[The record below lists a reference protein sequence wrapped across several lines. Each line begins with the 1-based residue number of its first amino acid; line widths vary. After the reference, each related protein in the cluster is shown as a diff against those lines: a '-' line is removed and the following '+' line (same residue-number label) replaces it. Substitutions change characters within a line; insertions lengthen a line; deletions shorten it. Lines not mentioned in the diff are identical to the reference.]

1 MDIIDK
7 IVTIRK
13 QRGISQ
19 QKLSEMT
26 GILQP
31 VIARV
36 ESKKSS
42 PTIEFLSKVLT
53 ALDLELSLVDS
64 FESPRSI
71 KKIINGLPHK
81 RINTGTSGDKVF
93 VFGEKY
99 LLKISNNTK
108 QLRLEK
114 EKNEWV
120 SQYTNNLKT
129 IQYIEEDMCGYYLRE
144 YIRGH
149 TLIEEQ
155 YIKNPNRLINILKEV
170 VIELRKMDSFECP
183 FSSLDSIGN
192 DFVHGDLCL
201 PNILVDDNDHF
212 IGFIDLSACGKGD
225 KQYDYC
231 WLLWSFE
238 YNLKTKQYSD
248 LLLKNLNVEI
258 DAGDYLRYVVLK
270 MIDKSGNY

>member
-42 PTIEFLSKVLT
+42 PTIEFLSKVLS
-53 ALDLELSLVDS
+53 ALDLELSLVNS
-64 FESPRSI
+64 FESPKSI

-81 RINTGTSGDKVF
+81 RINTGRSGDKVF

-99 LLKISNNTK
+99 LLKISDDKK

-114 EKNEWV
+114 EKTEWV
-120 SQYTNNLKT
+120 SQYTNSSKT
-129 IQYIEEDMCGYYLRE
+129 IQYVEEGMCGYYLKE

-155 YIKNPNRLINILKEV
+155 YINNPKRLINVLKEV
-170 VIELRKMDSFECP
+170 VMELRKMDSFDCP
-183 FSSLDSIGN
+183 FNSPDSIGN

-212 IGFIDLSACGKGD
+212 IGFIDLSSCGKGD

-238 YNLKTKQYSD
+238 YNLKTKQYSE
-248 LLLKNLNVEI
+248 LLLKELSVEI
-258 DAGDYLRYVVLK
+258 NADDYLRYGALK
-270 MIDKSGNY
+270 MINESGNY

>member
-7 IVTIRK
+7 IVAIRK

-64 FESPRSI
+64 FESPKSI
-71 KKIINGLPHK
+71 KKAINGLSHR
-81 RINTGTSGDKVF
+81 RINTGRSGDKTF
-93 VFGEKY
+93 VFGDQFF
-99 LLKISNNTK
+99 LKISDNIK

-114 EKNEWV
+114 EKTEWV
-120 SQYTNNLKT
+120 GQYIRSPKT
-129 IQYIEEDMCGYYLRE
+129 FQYIEEDMRGYYLRE
-144 YIRGH
+144 YIKGH

-155 YIKNPNRLINILKEV
+155 YINDPKRLINILKEV
-170 VIELRKMDSFECP
+170 VKELRKMDSYDCP
-183 FSSLDSIGN
+183 FSSPDSIGN

-225 KQYDYC
+225 RQYDYC

-248 LLLKNLNVEI
+248 LLLKELNI
-258 DAGDYLRYVVLK
+258 DIDEGDYLRYITLN
-270 MIDKSGNY
+270 MINNAGDN

>member
-1 MDIIDK
+1 MDIVDK

-19 QKLSEMT
+19 QKLSEMA

-36 ESKKSS
+36 ESNKSS
-42 PTIEFLSKVLT
+42 PTIEFLSKVLS

-81 RINTGTSGDKVF
+81 RINIGRSGDKVF

-99 LLKISNNTK
+99 LLKISDDKK

-114 EKNEWV
+114 EKTEWV
-120 SQYTNNLKT
+120 SQYTNSSKT
-129 IQYIEEDMCGYYLRE
+129 IQYVEEGMCGYYLRE

-155 YIKNPNRLINILKEV
+155 YINNPKRLINVLKEV
-170 VIELRKMDSFECP
+170 VIELRKMDSFDCP
-183 FSSLDSIGN
+183 FHSPDSIGN

-212 IGFIDLSACGKGD
+212 IGFIDLSDCGKGD

-238 YNLKTKQYSD
+238 YNLKTKQHSE
-248 LLLKNLNVEI
+248 LLLKELGVEI
-258 DAGDYLRYVVLK
+258 NADDYLRYVVLK
-270 MIDKSGNY
+270 MINESGND

>member
-42 PTIEFLSKVLT
+42 PTIEFLSKVLS

-71 KKIINGLPHK
+71 KRIINGLPHK
-81 RINTGTSGDKVF
+81 RINTGRSGDKVF

-99 LLKISNNTK
+99 LLKISDNIK
-108 QLRLEK
+108 ELRLEK

-120 SQYTNNLKT
+120 GQYIKSAKT
-129 IQYIEEDMCGYYLRE
+129 IQYVEENMRGYYLRE
-144 YIRGH
+144 YIKGH

-155 YIKNPNRLINILKEV
+155 YINNPKRLINVLKEV
-170 VIELRKMDSFECP
+170 VMELRKMDSFDCP
-183 FSSLDSIGN
+183 FSSPDSVGN

-212 IGFIDLSACGKGD
+212 IGFIVLSSCGKGD

-248 LLLKNLNVEI
+248 LLLKELSIEI
-258 DAGDYLRYVVLK
+258 DEGDYLRYVVLK

>member
-42 PTIEFLSKVLT
+42 PTIEFLSKVLN

-64 FESPRSI
+64 FESPKSI

-81 RINTGTSGDKVF
+81 RINTGRSGDKVF

-99 LLKISNNTK
+99 LLKISDDKK

-114 EKNEWV
+114 EKTEWV
-120 SQYTNNLKT
+120 SQYTNSSKT
-129 IQYIEEDMCGYYLRE
+129 IQYVEEGMCGYYLRE

-149 TLIEEQ
+149 TLIEEK
-155 YIKNPNRLINILKEV
+155 YINNPKRLINVLKEV
-170 VIELRKMDSFECP
+170 VMELRKMDSFDCP
-183 FSSLDSIGN
+183 FYSPDSIGN

-212 IGFIDLSACGKGD
+212 IGFIDLSSCGKGD

-238 YNLKTKQYSD
+238 YNLKTKQYSE
-248 LLLKNLNVEI
+248 LLLKELRVEI
-258 DAGDYLRYVVLK
+258 NADDYLRYVTLK
-270 MIDKSGNY
+270 MINESGNY

>member
-1 MDIIDK
+1 MDIIGK
-7 IVTIRK
+7 IVAIRK

-26 GILQP
+26 GVLQP

-42 PTIEFLSKVLT
+42 PTVEFLSKILNV
-53 ALDLELSLVDS
+53 LDLELSLVDS
-64 FESPRSI
+64 FESPKAI
-71 KKIINGLPHK
+71 KKVINGLPHK
-81 RINTGTSGDKVF
+81 RISVGRSGDKVF

-99 LLKISNNTK
+99 LLKISDDIK

-114 EKNEWV
+114 EKTEWV
-120 SQYTNNLKT
+120 SQYIKSAKT

-155 YIKNPNRLINILKEV
+155 YINNPKRLINVLKEV
-170 VIELRKMDSFECP
+170 VMELRKMDSFDCP
-183 FSSLDSIGN
+183 FSSPDSIGN

-201 PNILVDDNDHF
+201 PNILVDDNDHL
-212 IGFIDLSACGKGD
+212 IGFIDLSSCGKGD

-248 LLLKNLNVEI
+248 LLLKELSIEI
-258 DAGDYLRYVVLK
+258 NADDYLRYVTLK
-270 MIDKSGNY
+270 MINESGNY